1 MAQTELCSPHIFFF
15 DFFHDF
21 DEMGSDASDQL
32 SHGVVG
38 GGCDAGLLEDLS
50 AHVGVGDTEQEVLL
64 L

>member
-1 MAQTELCSPHIFFF
+1 MTLT
-15 DFFHDF
+15 FHDF

-50 AHVGVGDTEQEVLL
+50 AHVGVGDTEQELL
-64 L
+64 LL